1 MQLFNKE
8 QYLLIDVAN
17 NYGLDKLSW
26 NERIDWTKSNL
37 NDLENLADKAD
48 APCMYRCAVK
58 ALRDHYAGIPSG
70 YGIHL
75 DATASG
81 TQWLSI
87 ITGDRSGASLCN
99 VLNTGKR
106 EDSYTIIH

>member
-37 NDLENLADKAD
+37 NVLEN
-48 APCMYRCAVK
+48 
-58 ALRDHYAGIPSG
+58 
-70 YGIHL
+70 
-75 DATASG
+75 
-81 TQWLSI
+81 
-87 ITGDRSGASLCN
+87 
-99 VLNTGKR
+99 
-106 EDSYTIIH
+106 